1 MSAGGSPHIIKDF
14 QLQADSKS
22 KLDPEYGKRIATF
35 IWSSFTGTNNYFFN
49 RNMRFRKN
57 RLIANGR
64 VDMRQYVDLLDFNGK
79 TNYANINWSAIKVAN
94 TAIGRMVGRWMRRSE
109 KVQISAVDPSSTKAK
124 KEQQEQAEFVFENK
138 ERLAELEQASGVP
151 MVSPDQFVAQ
161 DKDELEQWVSEF
173 NRLPE
178 EIKYEMMTN
187 QVLSGN
193 GLYDVIKEKLLW
205 DSASVGLLATI
216 TEMEEDG
223 GITTKWIRPENT
235 VYSYTDYE
243 DFRDTAWRGHVF
255 SMKISELRARYGAEF
270 GGSLTEEQLFQIA
283 CTSKDWQVLDKLR
296 FLQEWNVSLMRPY
309 DEWSVTVLQ
318 FEIRSVDSDKYT
330 VTETKDKPNTIIKK
344 GSPAKL
350 KENQRVIEDKKYN
363 IYQCLYAADA
373 NVVLKWGIKSNMIRP
388 QDPKEIGNAEFS
400 YSFYMYQNYD
410 MRNVAVPE
418 KIEEPLDQMI
428 IARLKIQQLV
438 AKMVPTGAAI
448 NVDAMQELDLG
459 LATSTTPMEAQ
470 RIWEQTGKLYY
481 RGRDAEGRAIN
492 VPIQELSNSGFL
504 NQMSGLIQLYQFHYQ
519 VLRDELGVDPNL
531 PSQAAQPRV
540 AASNINNAIQQADDA
555 TDYMYDAY
563 LYLMEDTAK
572 KVACLLN
579 TSVTYEAKKYRE
591 IMKSD
596 EVKGRNFTT
605 KIRMLPTQE
614 ELMRFQAT
622 IDTAMATNPD
632 LVMYL
637 DSFKLMRMAKED
649 VKLAELFFNQSMKRM
664 IKTKQEEAAK
674 NSQMNAQIQQAS
686 MQAKAEGD
694 AALEDARNKAK
705 EKQILLSGAFE
716 LMKSGMQVNQQLQ
729 AIFDGVIQN
738 VGVPLM
744 MENQQM
750 QQQMMQMQQEQVM
763 QQQEGGQEGQPM
775 EEEMIEQPM

>member
-1 MSAGGSPHIIKDF
+1 MSGGGSPQIIKDF
-14 QLQADSKS
+14 QLQTDAKS
-22 KLDPEYGKRIATF
+22 KIDPEYGKRIATY
-35 IWSSFTGTNNYFFN
+35 IWSSFTGTNNYFFT

-64 VDMRQYVDLLDFNGK
+64 VDMRQYMDLLDFNGK
-79 TNYANINWSAIKVAN
+79 TNYANINWSAIKLAN
-94 TAIGRMVGRWMRRSE
+94 TAISRIIGRWMKRGE
-109 KVQISAVDPSSTKAK
+109 KVQVSAVDPASASAK
-124 KEQQEQAEFVFENK
+124 KEQKDEAEFVYNNK
-138 ERLAELEQASGVP
+138 EMLAQLEQESGVP
-151 MVSPDQFVAQ
+151 MVSPDQFIAE
-161 DKDELEQWVSEF
+161 DKDELQQWVSEF
-173 NRLPE
+173 NRIPE
-178 EIKYEMMTN
+178 EIKYEVLTN
-187 QVLSGN
+187 QVLSSN

-205 DSASVGLLATI
+205 DSATVGLVATI
-216 TEMEEDG
+216 TELGEDG

-243 DFRDTAWRGHVF
+243 DFRDTAWRGHVY
-255 SMKISELRARYGAEF
+255 SMKISELRAVYGAEF
-270 GGSLTEEQLFQIA
+270 GGSLTEEQIFQIA

-296 FLQEWNVSLMRPY
+296 FLQDWNVSILRPY
-309 DEWSVTVLQ
+309 DEWNVTILN

-344 GSPAKL
+344 GLPHKL
-350 KENQRVIEDKKYN
+350 KDNQRVLDDKKYN
-363 IYQCLYAADA
+363 IYQCVFAADA
-373 NVVLKWGIKSNMIRP
+373 NIVLKWGIKSNMIRP
-388 QDPKEIGNAEFS
+388 QDPKEIGDAEFS

-410 MRNVAVPE
+410 MRNIAIPE

-438 AKMVPTGAAI
+438 AKMVPSGAAI

-459 LATSTTPMEAQ
+459 LSSSTTPMEAQ

-504 NQMSGLIQLYQFHYQ
+504 NQMQGLISLYQFHYQ

-531 PSQAAQPRV
+531 PAQASQPRV

-572 KVACLLN
+572 KTACLLN
-579 TSVTYEAKKYRE
+579 TSVRHEAKRYRD

-596 EVKGRNFTT
+596 DVKGRNFTT
-605 KIRMLPTQE
+605 KVRMLPTQDE
-614 ELMRFQAT
+614 IMRLQAT

-632 LVMYL
+632 LIMYL
-637 DSFKLMRMAKED
+637 DSFKLMRIAKED
-649 VKLAELFFNQSMKRM
+649 VKLAELFFNQSMKKM
-664 IKTKQEEAAK
+664 IRTKQQEAAK
-674 NSQMNAQIQQAS
+674 NSELNAQIQQAS
-686 MQAKAEGD
+686 MQEKAAGD
-694 AALEDARNKAK
+694 AALEDAKNKAK
-705 EKQILLSGAFE
+705 DRNTLLSGALE
-716 LMKSGMQVNQQLQ
+716 LMKAGVAVSPELAQ
-729 AIFDGVIQN
+729 IFSSVIQN
-738 VGVPLM
+738 VGIPLM

-750 QQQMMQMQQEQVM
+750 QQQIAESQEQDEQQGAEDGQAIM
-763 QQQEGGQEGQPM
+763 Q
-775 EEEMIEQPM
+775 EEPQMMV